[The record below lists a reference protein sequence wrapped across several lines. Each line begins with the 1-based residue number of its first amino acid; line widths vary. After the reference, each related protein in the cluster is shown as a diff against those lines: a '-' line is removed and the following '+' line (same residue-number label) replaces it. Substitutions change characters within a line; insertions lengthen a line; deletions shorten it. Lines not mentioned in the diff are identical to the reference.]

1 MIELSENFHD
11 ENYGSF
17 FVLLEGKKN
26 KEKKK
31 MYCRKCGARMSEQ
44 DRFCPECGT
53 EASKGNTQQDELNGF
68 PGNEQPQENP
78 RMNKKTVIWI
88 WILAAWILLIAIG
101 ISAFFIVKGQHVKK
115 QYQSSLEAGDK
126 YLENLDYEKAEDA
139 YLQAIK
145 ISPKEKES
153 YEKLIQYYVDHN
165 EIDKAKKIVKKAKK
179 NLPKSESK
187 KIEEKQKEWE
197 SLEEYTWVVEPTIE
211 ADEIYYLQGGDF
223 FEYSANEMRRQMD
236 SKYAVIKKG
245 DSYGLIGMDGKL
257 LEGMAYKSVKTEN
270 KYYSV
275 ILKEEKYDIEKGD
288 MEQLYYLNDSDEMIP
303 GSSLIGDPEF
313 AEKGMYYYTSN
324 EIRNSIEDEIELYDR
339 EWRKNYISMPEVAIP
354 VKETEETMADE
365 ITEGKTED
373 RYEFIDSSDSGYGIW
388 DEDKMTTKFIYDECG
403 SESSGLL
410 AVEKDGKWGYVNDQG
425 KVMIPI
431 KYDASWKHYNET
443 NGDKEK
449 EFCYAATEGY
459 VPLVKD

>member
-1 MIELSENFHD
+1 
-11 ENYGSF
+11 
-17 FVLLEGKKN
+17 
-26 KEKKK
+26 

-145 ISPKEKES
+145 ISPKEKEP

-197 SLEEYTWVVEPTIE
+197 NLEEYTWVVEPTIE

-257 LEGMAYKSVKTEN
+257 LEGMDYTKVTTLF
-270 KYYSV
+270 KYYIV
-275 ILKEEKYDIEKGD
+275 TLKEERYSPEERIMMDE
-288 MEQLYYLNDSDEMIP
+288 YYLDESGKMVPAIAV
-303 GSSLIGDPEF
+303 IGDSTGRQ
-313 AEKGMYYYTSN
+313 GMYYYCSD
-324 EIRNSIEDEIELYDR
+324 EIRNTVEDEDQVAGEDYGTQYL
-339 EWRKNYISMPEVAIP
+339 SMPEVPIP
-354 VKETEETMADE
+354 VKETKETLADE
-365 ITEGKTED
+365 VTDGTLKNVDENK
-373 RYEFIDSSDSGYGIW
+373 FIDSSDSGYGIW

-410 AVEKDGKWGYVNDQG
+410 AVEKDGKWGVCKRSGKSND
-425 KVMIPI
+425 
-431 KYDASWKHYNET
+431 T
-443 NGDKEK
+443 NRI
-449 EFCYAATEGY
+449 
-459 VPLVKD
+459 